1 MNAVN
6 DLAEEVGD
14 VLRKHVLTMIE
25 VGGGGVSSAFRM
37 TLDGGR
43 NVFVKSRADGIPGL
57 YSAEADGLRW
67 LAETR
72 AVRVPEVLAVKD
84 HEGELERRFLVLT
97 WVDQHLPAPDHD
109 AQLGRDLA
117 RLHKSGAPMFGLERD
132 NFIATIP
139 QSNKPHATWAS
150 FYRTER
156 LEPLARAAIDRG
168 LLDDDAP
175 SVFDQLFER
184 LPDLVGPPEPP
195 ARLHGDLWNGN
206 SLAGLRGEPWLIDP
220 AVYGGHREM
229 DLAMMHLFGG
239 FGPKVFAAYDEAFP
253 LAEGHGE
260 RVALF
265 QLYPLLVHVLLF
277 GGGYV
282 SAVMNAAR
290 YYVT

>member
-14 VLRKHVLTMIE
+14 VLRRRVLAAVE
-25 VGGGGVSSAFRM
+25 VGGGGISSAYRA

-43 NVFVKSRADGIPGL
+43 TVFVKSRTDGIAGL
-57 YSAEADGLRW
+57 YNAEADGLRW

-84 HEGELERRFLVLT
+84 HDGDLVRRFLVLT

-117 RLHKSGAPMFGLERD
+117 RLHKTGAPMFGFDRD

-139 QSNKPHATWAS
+139 QSNKPHSTWAS
-150 FYRTER
+150 FYLTER
-156 LEPLARAAIDRG
+156 LEPLARAAVEKG
-168 LLDDDAP
+168 LLEDDAT
-175 SVFDQLFER
+175 SVFERLFER
-184 LPDLVGPPEPP
+184 LSDLVGPDEPP
-195 ARLHGDLWNGN
+195 ARLHGDLWSGN
-206 SLAGLRGEPWLIDP
+206 ALAGLRGEPWLIDP

-239 FGPKVFAAYDEAFP
+239 FGPKVFAAYDESFP
-253 LAEGHGE
+253 LSEGHGD
-260 RVALF
+260 RVALY

-277 GGGYV
+277 GGGYA
-282 SAVMNAAR
+282 SAAMNAAR
-290 YYVT
+290 YYLG